1 MLDIKRIRNDFDQI
15 AEKLARRGVD
25 EKTLH
30 DLKELDFKRRQL
42 LIKSEEAKAERN
54 TALQLSLKLSVI
66 KKMHQ
71 SRLLICKNYLPKSK
85 HLMPN

>member
-42 LIKSEEAKAERN
+42 LIKSEEAKAC
-54 TALQLSLKLSVI
+54 
-66 KKMHQ
+66 
-71 SRLLICKNYLPKSK
+71 LLYTSEKYSILVKENGIDFYDCCAITHKIV
-85 HLMPN
+85 